1 LGLDELEHA
10 REMRM
15 QLGFLEHA
23 VDDRTGTRDVMG
35 IKLGIIEAVGKALGS
50 IVIRSAGWRSAGWL
64 GKG

>member
-1 LGLDELEHA
+1 
-10 REMRM
+10 MRM